1 VNFPIF
7 VARHYFL
14 SGKKSTFINVISF
27 ISMAAVAF
35 STCMLIVVLSFFN
48 GLGGLLRSINT
59 SFDPE
64 LRIEH
69 TTRKTFEISNDLLA
83 LVTETPGVEIVTEV
97 IEDFA
102 YVIYHDAQ
110 MPVMVRGVGA
120 NFLDQHRLNNNII
133 DGELALHRDSIPFA
147 IVGSGV
153 ASTLSISVEDDMR
166 ALQIFYVRN
175 VTGASL
181 DPSRMYSRRAIR
193 PGGIFSIEKNYDE
206 NYIFLPLD
214 FTRDLFDY
222 GNRRTF
228 LEVKTDRGAN
238 IDRVKSALLANLGEN
253 FKVLT
258 NEEQHEDI
266 YRLLNLEKLF
276 TFLTLSLLVVVGSI
290 NIFFLLMML
299 AIDKKKDMTILAA
312 LGATP
317 QIIRKIFLSEG
328 ILIAVAGAV
337 IGIVLAL
344 IICWLQ
350 QSFGLVGMGM
360 DNAIV
365 PAYPVEM
372 KFTDFIYVSIVVML
386 VTALSAFYPAKLAAR
401 SYSTQYL

>member
-1 VNFPIF
+1 MNFPLF

-14 SGKKSTFINVISF
+14 RGRRNTFINVIA
-27 ISMAAVAF
+27 IIAMKAVAL
-35 STCMLIVVLSFFN
+35 STCCLIIILSVFN
-48 GLGGLLRSINT
+48 GLEGLLRSINT

-69 TTRKTFEISNDLLA
+69 VARKTFTISDSLRT
-83 LVTETPGVEIVTEV
+83 VVKQTPGVAVMTEV

-102 YVIYHDAQ
+102 YVIYHEAQ
-110 MPVMVRGVGA
+110 MPVVVRGVSES
-120 NFLDQHRLNNNII
+120 FLDQHRLENNIV
-133 DGELALHRDSIPFA
+133 DGELMLHRDSVPFA

-153 ASTLSISVEDDMR
+153 ASSLSVSVEDDMR

-175 VTGASL
+175 VSGATL

-214 FTRDLFDY
+214 FTQDLFDY
-222 GNRRTF
+222 GDRRTF
-228 LEVKTDRGAN
+228 LEVKTDGVAD
-238 IDRVKSALLANLGEN
+238 IEKVKAALVTNLGSE

-258 NEEQHEDI
+258 NAEQHQDI
-266 YRLLNLEKLF
+266 YRLLKIEKLF
-276 TFLTLSLLVVVGSI
+276 SFLAFSLVILVGAI

-299 AIDKKKDMTILAA
+299 GIDKKKDMTILAA
-312 LGATP
+312 MGAPSQTIR
-317 QIIRKIFLSEG
+317 QIFVFEG
-328 ILIAVAGAV
+328 LLIAVVGA
-337 IGIVLAL
+337 AL
-344 IICWLQ
+344 GMIYGFVVCWLQ
-350 QSFGLVGMGM
+350 QTFGLVGMGM

-372 KFTDFIYVSIVVML
+372 RFMDFVYVSVITMVI
-386 VTALSAFYPAKLAAR
+386 TGLSSLYPAKLAAR